1 MSNVAFNITIPVTE
15 KQLKG
20 FAKDQFEYDNLG
32 VFEPEDYREAKL
44 NRAQL
49 IDQLAN
55 DPNFQKLVEKTLTK
69 YAKTGMEHFY
79 RYADMDCQNYPLL
92 KNTLTKLQDAQID
105 SWENNTKERIKDAV
119 ALLKENGYK
128 IQKAA

>member
-15 KQLKG
+15 KQLKS
-20 FAKDQFEYDNLG
+20 FAKDQFEYDNFR
-32 VFEPEDYREAKL
+32 VFEPEDFKEAKL
-44 NRAQL
+44 NRTQL

-55 DPNFQKLVEKTLTK
+55 DPNFKKMVEKTLTK
-69 YAKTGMEHFY
+69 YAKEGMENFY
-79 RYADMDCQNYPLL
+79 CHADMDCQNYPLL
-92 KNTLTKLQDAQID
+92 KNTLIQLQDAQID
-105 SWENNTKERIKDAV
+105 AWENNTKERIKDAV